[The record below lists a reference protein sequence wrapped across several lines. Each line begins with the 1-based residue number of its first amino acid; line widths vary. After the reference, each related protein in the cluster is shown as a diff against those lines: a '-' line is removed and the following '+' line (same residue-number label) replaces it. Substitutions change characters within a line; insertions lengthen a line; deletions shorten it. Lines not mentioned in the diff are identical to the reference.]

1 MSKIQI
7 VILACVAAIL
17 FMTYLLLGLFSKM
30 SESSKAD
37 HLKTMG
43 ELEKDRSFEL

>member
-7 VILACVAAIL
+7 IISASAATIL
-17 FMTYLLLGLFSKM
+17 FMTYLLLGILSKI

-37 HLKTMG
+37 HSKTK
-43 ELEKDRSFEL
+43 ENLE

>member
-7 VILACVAAIL
+7 IILACSAAVL
-17 FMTYLLLGLFSKM
+17 FMTYLLLGILSKI

-37 HLKTMG
+37 HSKTM
-43 ELEKDRSFEL
+43 EDLE